1 MIVTLEML
9 RSKGACREQ
18 VETFE
23 ELFGSEVEVTVELA
37 VRHAMVFDWG
47 WGRTHLLSDEA
58 RGIYDAAMVHTLRAD
73 TQARDKAWAD
83 YTQAGGGAQHI
94 YNQAAIE
101 PWLGYNEAMDKAR
114 SAYNEAMD
122 EARRAYAEGSAR
134 AFATAASA

>member
-58 RGIYDAAMVHTLRAD
+58 QGIYDAAMVHPLRAN
-73 TQARDKAWAD
+73 TQARDKAWAA
-83 YTQAGGGAQHI
+83 YTQAGADALRI
-94 YNQAAIE
+94 YNQAPIE
-101 PWLGYNEAMDKAR
+101 PWLGYNEAMEKAR